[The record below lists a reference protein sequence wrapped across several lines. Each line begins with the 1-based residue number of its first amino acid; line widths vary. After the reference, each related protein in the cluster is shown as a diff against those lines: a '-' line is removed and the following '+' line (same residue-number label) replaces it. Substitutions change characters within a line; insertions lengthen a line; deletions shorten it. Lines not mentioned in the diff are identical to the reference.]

1 MHHGGCQ
8 SSGQPPEALMIHASF
23 FSPFPLYKAS
33 VMAKLRT
40 RNDNFMRNIF
50 PFFATVVVAGVFSS
64 GCANTQTKLG
74 RGMSNMTEI
83 VRMGEIRREVEQTA
97 LFDQP
102 GGHYATGFVRGLS
115 KTFARTGVGIYEV
128 VTAPFPPYDPIF
140 TDYLSPNPV
149 YPDNYQPGLIEDSLF
164 ATDTNMGFS
173 GGDVAPYI
181 PGSRFKIFN
190 TQ

>member
-1 MHHGGCQ
+1 
-8 SSGQPPEALMIHASF
+8 
-23 FSPFPLYKAS
+23 
-33 VMAKLRT
+33 
-40 RNDNFMRNIF
+40 MRNIF
-50 PFFATVVVAGVFSS
+50 PLLATLVIAGVLSS
-64 GCANTQTKLG
+64 GCASSSKKLG
-74 RGMSNMTEI
+74 RGMSNMAEFA
-83 VRMGEIRREVEQTA
+83 RLGEMRRSIEQTTV
-97 LFDQP
+97 FGQP
-102 GGHYATGFVRGLS
+102 GGHYATGVIQGFNKSV
-115 KTFARTGVGIYEV
+115 ARTGVGFYEV

-149 YPDNYQPGLIEDSLF
+149 YPDNYKPGILDDSLF